1 MILSGSTLALGK
13 VTVYNGFGKI
23 LGPGKVEVA
32 LSAVDETPVFTL
44 TGGIFKDAP
53 HLPPTRYEILL
64 DGSLKEFYE
73 IDPKVLLRSY
83 RTADA
88 RGEDVVGCFHS
99 HTHTDA
105 FPSPTDISQAPD
117 PEWHYVVISLRVVP
131 PVVRSFRIVDG
142 HVTEEPV
149 TITE

>member
-1 MILSGSTLALGK
+1 MLRISHSQREAMIAHVIRALPHEGCGLLLGAADGPISEVVPSTNLA
-13 VTVYNGFGKI
+13 
-23 LGPGKVEVA
+23 E
-32 LSAVDETPVFTL
+32 SARV
-44 TGGIFKDAP
+44 
-53 HLPPTRYEILL
+53 
-64 DGSLKEFYE
+64 YE

-142 HVTEEPV
+142 QVTEEPV

>member
-1 MILSGSTLALGK
+1 MLRISHSQREAMIAHVIRALPHEGCGLLLGAFDGPISEVVPSTNLA
-13 VTVYNGFGKI
+13 
-23 LGPGKVEVA
+23 E
-32 LSAVDETPVFTL
+32 SARV
-44 TGGIFKDAP
+44 
-53 HLPPTRYEILL
+53 
-64 DGSLKEFYE
+64 YE

-131 PVVRSFRIVDG
+131 PVVRSFRIVEG
-142 HVTEEPV
+142 QVTEEPV

>member
-1 MILSGSTLALGK
+1 MLRISHSQREAMIAHVIRALPHEGCGLLLGAADGPISEVVPSTNLA
-13 VTVYNGFGKI
+13 
-23 LGPGKVEVA
+23 E
-32 LSAVDETPVFTL
+32 SARV
-44 TGGIFKDAP
+44 
-53 HLPPTRYEILL
+53 
-64 DGSLKEFYE
+64 YE

>member
-1 MILSGSTLALGK
+1 MLRISHSQREAMIAHVIRALPHEGC
-13 VTVYNGFGKI
+13 GLL
-23 LGPGKVEVA
+23 LG
-32 LSAVDETPVFTL
+32 AVDGPISEVVPSTNLAESARV
-44 TGGIFKDAP
+44 
-53 HLPPTRYEILL
+53 
-64 DGSLKEFYE
+64 YE